1 MPGVAMTRRKSV
13 DVFYA
18 DPKRPG
24 SGAHARCLGKGHNPK
39 RDQYPPH
46 PGPCWKCTLVAGV
59 ANFSDQHTPDIR
71 SVEDKFV
78 RSLKALSDAARQ
90 LHWEIMME
98 GFLVDID
105 TNHIEK
111 VCPEQFV
118 SFSQQRKILT
128 DIMTNREWKIGPTEH
143 QYKCFK
149 IQFRYAMR
157 GKSDEHQ
164 DAYLLKIRKLLI
176 PPSGPRFIDFSRIVK
191 DDPTLQANMKLDELI
206 QYAVRLTKG
215 ARLFQLQFEQA
226 IELSQLAF
234 GMDAYDKAAF
244 LCTEFGLSQMDVARA
259 WNRIRTDKPVGQ
271 SETSSQELDRI
282 DALASRLRQ
291 RKHRKA

>member
-1 MPGVAMTRRKSV
+1 MTRRKSV
-13 DVFYA
+13 DVFYE
-18 DPKRPG
+18 DPNRPG
-24 SGAHARCLGKGHNPK
+24 SGAHARCLGKGLNLTSD
-39 RDQYPPH
+39 RYPPH
-46 PGPCWKCTLVAGV
+46 PGPCWKCTLVARL
-59 ANFSDQHTPDIR
+59 ADFSDQHAPDIR
-71 SVEDKFV
+71 SVVDKFV
-78 RSLKALSDAARQ
+78 LSLKALSDAARQ
-90 LHWEIMME
+90 LHWEIMLE

-111 VCPEQFV
+111 VCPEQFD
-118 SFSQQRKILT
+118 SFLQQRKILT
-128 DIMTNREWKIGPTEH
+128 DIMIDREWRIGPSEE
-143 QYKCFK
+143 QYKSNK
-149 IQFRYAMR
+149 YLFRYAMR

-176 PPSGPRFIDFSRIVK
+176 PPSGPSSIDFSRIVK
-191 DDPTLQANMKLDELI
+191 DDPTLQANMKLDDLI

-215 ARLFQLQFEQA
+215 ARLFQLQFEQRR
-226 IELSQLAF
+226 ELKQLAF
-234 GMDAYDKAAF
+234 GMDAYDEAAF

>member
-1 MPGVAMTRRKSV
+1 
-13 DVFYA
+13 
-18 DPKRPG
+18 
-24 SGAHARCLGKGHNPK
+24 
-39 RDQYPPH
+39 
-46 PGPCWKCTLVAGV
+46 
-59 ANFSDQHTPDIR
+59 
-71 SVEDKFV
+71 
-78 RSLKALSDAARQ
+78 
-90 LHWEIMME
+90 ME

-118 SFSQQRKILT
+118 SFSQQRKVLT
-128 DIMTNREWKIGPTEH
+128 DLMIDREWRIGPSEQ
-143 QYKCFK
+143 QYKSHK
-149 IQFRYAMR
+149 ILFRYAMR

-176 PPSGPRFIDFSRIVK
+176 PPSGPRFIDFSRIVE

-215 ARLFQLQFEQA
+215 ARLFQLQFQLRR
-226 IELSQLAF
+226 ELSQLAF
-234 GMDAYDKAAF
+234 GVDAYHRAAF
-244 LCTEFGLSQMDVARA
+244 LCAEFGVSQMDVARA
-259 WNRIRTDKPVGQ
+259 WHSIRRDKQIGQ
-271 SETSSQELDRI
+271 PETSSQELDQI